1 MVFAVTQCHT
11 LAIVISMPK
20 LSGLLTSQF
29 FFTYI
34 ILPPAKKSFVL
45 YHAWLVEPVLL
56 NLQTGL
62 SITIRWWSAFA
73 LGNSSDLQCT
83 NLATRILITDRSIL
97 RRPRIELAITI
108 IYQSS
113 AFVR

>member
-11 LAIVISMPK
+11 LSIVISMPK

-34 ILPPAKKSFVL
+34 ILPPAKKSFVKF
-45 YHAWLVEPVLL
+45 LVEPVLL